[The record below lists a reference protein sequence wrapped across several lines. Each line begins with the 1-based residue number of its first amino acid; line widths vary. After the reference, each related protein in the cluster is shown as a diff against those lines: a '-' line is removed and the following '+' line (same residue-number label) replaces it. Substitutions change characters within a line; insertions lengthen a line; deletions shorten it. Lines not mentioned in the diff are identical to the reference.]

1 MEDDLLEDLDL
12 DVETID
18 EMNMREEDRL
28 EDEYQITQD
37 KKIKNFIRMEV
48 KRQIQDII
56 EDIYRSNSL
65 ASRNDQN
72 E

>member
-28 EDEYQITQD
+28 ENEWQIAQD
-37 KKIKNFIRMEV
+37 KKIKSFIRMEI
-48 KRQIQDII
+48 KRQLQDII

>member
-28 EDEYQITQD
+28 EDEWQIAQD
-37 KKIKNFIRMEV
+37 KKIKSFIRMEI
-48 KRQIQDII
+48 KRQLQDII